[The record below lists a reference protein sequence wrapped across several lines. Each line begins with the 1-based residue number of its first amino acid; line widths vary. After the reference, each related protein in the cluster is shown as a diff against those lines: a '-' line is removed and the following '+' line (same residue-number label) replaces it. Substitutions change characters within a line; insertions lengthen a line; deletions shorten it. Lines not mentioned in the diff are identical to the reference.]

1 MTGRLTLICCGSTD
15 ANRRGAFPCDELLEP
30 AALAQAQRLAGRLPR
45 ADRIWRGPG
54 LSAARTADALSL
66 NGTAMDVLRDQ
77 DFGNWA
83 GRRLAEL
90 DPADL
95 ATWVSDPATAPHGG
109 ESLHDLRRRVSKF
122 LEESLGLS
130 GHTLAITHA
139 SVIRAAVCEVLE
151 APASAFWRADVEPLS
166 LTRLTSDGRRWALR
180 IAASR

>member
-1 MTGRLTLICCGSTD
+1 MTGRLTFICCGLTD
-15 ANRRGAFPCDELLEP
+15 ANRRGAFPRDEPLEP
-30 AALAQAQRLAGRLPR
+30 AAFAQAQKLAGRLPR
-45 ADRIWRGPG
+45 ADRIWHGPG
-54 LSAARTADALSL
+54 LSAARTADALGL
-66 NGTAMDVLRDQ
+66 NGTAVEALRDQ

-83 GRRLAEL
+83 GRRLADL

-95 ATWVSDPATAPHGG
+95 AAWASGPATAPHGG
-109 ESLHDLRRRVSKF
+109 ESLPDLGRRVSGF

-139 SVIRAAVCEVLE
+139 SVIRAAVCEVLG
-151 APASAFWRADVEPLS
+151 APASAFWRVDVEPLS

>member
-15 ANRRGAFPCDELLEP
+15 ANRRGAFPCDEPLEP
-30 AALAQAQRLAGRLPR
+30 AAVAQAQKLAGRLPR
-45 ADRIWRGPG
+45 ADRIWHGPA
-54 LSAARTADALSL
+54 LRAAQTADALGLGGRAVES
-66 NGTAMDVLRDQ
+66 LRDR
-77 DFGNWA
+77 DFGKWA
-83 GRRLAEL
+83 GRGLAEL

-95 ATWVSDPATAPHGG
+95 AAWVSDPAIAPHGG
-109 ESLHDLRRRVSKF
+109 ESLENLRRRVCGF
-122 LEESLGLS
+122 LEESLGHS

-151 APASAFWRADVEPLS
+151 APAGAFWRLDVEPLS